1 MIYLFFVLG
10 LILVVAGSDF
20 LVDGASGIAR
30 KAHISEFVIGLTV
43 VGFGTSCPELVVSV
57 TGALAGNADVSIGN
71 VLGSNIFNVLLIL
84 GLTAVILP
92 IEITDSNLKRDIP
105 VAFGVTILFVLLCL
119 KGTLNYVDG
128 ILFLILFAVYI
139 YLSFRNGNSEKD
151 PEGNAGEMPLLK
163 ALILTAAGLAALIF
177 GGKMFVDNAI
187 EIARKIGVSDKF
199 IAITLLAGGTSL
211 PELATCI
218 VAAAKKKGQLA
229 LGNILGSNVFNILL
243 ILGISSLISPLH
255 TTSMN
260 VADYVTLLLS
270 TAVLFLCA
278 FTFRKKSIDRIEG
291 ALLLLLEAAYFTLLV
306 LNI

>member
-139 YLSFRNGNSEKD
+139 YLSFKNGSSEKD

>member
-139 YLSFRNGNSEKD
+139 YLSFKNGNSEKD